1 MSGDDSQLLTS
12 IFGEQLVPSIV
23 ALYQSAT
30 NRALLSGHDS
40 DNVTSK
46 PITDRDARTTAH
58 QAVRRIFGGKID
70 TKTADDGVITLMPA
84 SRNSR
89 RGGNQSANPLKG
101 KKGWD
106 QLGGDYCHFSL
117 YKENKDTMEAV
128 SYLASQSKS
137 HVKIFQFGGTK
148 DRRAVTIQRVS
159 AYRMTA
165 EHLATI
171 GRRLRGAYIGDF
183 SYHPAGLEL
192 GDLGGNE
199 FCITLRDCVFPID
212 APGDST
218 QWQSA
223 IQAQV
228 DKDITSLTDR
238 GFLNYYGLQRF
249 GSFTRSTDTIG
260 MKLLQGDLAGAVSDI
275 LYFPP
280 DTLASPPTSSASPPT
295 SSDDLARARA
305 ISTWLD
311 TRNSDDALALLPR
324 KFTAEG
330 AIIRYLG
337 VRDRHGEQSRLADW
351 QGALQTIPRPL
362 RLMYTH
368 AYQSRVWNA
377 MATARWR
384 RGGAAVLAGD
394 LVLVEEHKA
403 KVAPVQALPEVDE
416 LGEVIV
422 RPAPEDSAKDAPGN
436 YERARA
442 LTDEEAGSGRYCI
455 FDVVL
460 PLPGYDVE
468 YPANWMR
475 EEYKS
480 FMAGDA
486 GGGLDPTNMRRKWK
500 DISLSGSYRKVLAR
514 PLPGMGAEVK
524 IYTHAEEQLVQTD
537 LDRLHGNR
545 ARVEPAEDTRST
557 EGPDQGTMNTTEE
570 HKFRL
575 AVILRLRLGSST
587 YATMALRELM
597 RSAGVVHFKPD
608 FGGGR

>member
-1 MSGDDSQLLTS
+1 
-12 IFGEQLVPSIV
+12 
-23 ALYQSAT
+23 
-30 NRALLSGHDS
+30 
-40 DNVTSK
+40 
-46 PITDRDARTTAH
+46 
-58 QAVRRIFGGKID
+58 
-70 TKTADDGVITLMPA
+70 
-84 SRNSR
+84 
-89 RGGNQSANPLKG
+89 
-101 KKGWD
+101 
-106 QLGGDYCHFSL
+106 
-117 YKENKDTMEAV
+117 MEAV
-128 SYLASQSKS
+128 GYLAAQSKT
-137 HVKIFQFGGTK
+137 HVKSFQFGGTK
-148 DRRAVTIQRVS
+148 DRRAVTVQRVS

-165 EHLATI
+165 EHLAKI
-171 GRRLRGAYIGDF
+171 GERLRGAYIGDF
-183 SYHPAGLEL
+183 QYHPTALEL

-199 FCITLRDCVFPID
+199 FCITLRDCVFPNDLYDD
-212 APGDST
+212 AS
-218 QWQSA
+218 QRQSA
-223 IQAQV
+223 IRYQL
-228 DKDITSLTDR
+228 DKDVASLTNR

-275 LYFPP
+275 LYFPS
-280 DTLASPPTSSASPPT
+280 DTILSPPTSFSSLPI

-337 VRDRHGEQSRLADW
+337 VYDRHGEQSRLTDW

-362 RLMYTH
+362 RLMYAH

-377 MATARWR
+377 MTTARWR
-384 RGGAAVLAGD
+384 RGGATVLAGD
-394 LVLVEEHKA
+394 LVLVEEHKD

-416 LGEVIV
+416 LGEVII

-442 LTDEEAGSGRYCI
+442 LTEEEVASGKYSI

-475 EEYKS
+475 EEYKT
-480 FMAGDA
+480 FMASEV

-500 DISLSGSYRKVLAR
+500 DVSLSGSYRKVLAR
-514 PLPGMGAEVK
+514 PLPGMSVEVK
-524 IYTHAEEQLVQTD
+524 IYTRAEEQLVKTD
-537 LDRLHGNR
+537 LDLLQCSRVGIERPEDARLTGG
-545 ARVEPAEDTRST
+545 VDQST
-557 EGPDQGTMNTTEE
+557 ANTTEE
-570 HKFRL
+570 EKERL

-597 RSAGVVHFKPD
+597 RSAGVVNFKPE